1 MGTIQRAFSEEA
13 LREELENYGRQ
24 VAAGPGCSGNELPA
38 RKTCS
43 RKADFF
49 REKVLAL
56 IRLDRTLCTAG
67 AYLAEAE
74 RAYVKLPLPLHDFSS
89 SDDDG

>member
-13 LREELENYGRQ
+13 LQEELKNYGRQ
-24 VAAGPGCSGNELPA
+24 VAAGPGCSANKLPA

-49 REKVLAL
+49 REKVHAL
-56 IRLDRTLCTAG
+56 IHLDRTLCTDG

-74 RAYVKLPLPLHDFSS
+74 RAY
-89 SDDDG
+89 